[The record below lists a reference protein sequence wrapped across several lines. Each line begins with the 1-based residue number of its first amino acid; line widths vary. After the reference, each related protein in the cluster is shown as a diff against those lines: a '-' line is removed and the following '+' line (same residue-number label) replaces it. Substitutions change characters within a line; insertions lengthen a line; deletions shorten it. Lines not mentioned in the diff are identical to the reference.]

1 MKEGNLMRMIQR
13 ELNLTGRVRLLRNSV
28 GFDVANNVKY
38 GQPGSPDLWG
48 VLRNG
53 HCFAI
58 EVKSDDGRVSPEQQ
72 AWWIAARKWG
82 VLGGVAKSVAEAM
95 ALLNEATNS

>member
-1 MKEGNLMRMIQR
+1 MKEGNLMREIQR
-13 ELNLTGRVRLLRNSV
+13 ELNLTGRVRLVRNSV

-58 EVKSDDGRVSPEQQ
+58 EVKTPKGRASDDQIK
-72 AWWIAARKWG
+72 WWTAARKWG
-82 VLGGVAKSVAEAM
+82 VRGGFAQSVAEAM
-95 ALLNEATNS
+95 ALLDAAT